1 MLFMKGVVQIPI
13 IQIELLEGR
22 TIEQKRALVERV
34 TQAVCETVNAP
45 AEAVSVIIREMKR
58 ENYAKAGK
66 LAADK

>member
-1 MLFMKGVVQIPI
+1 MPI

-22 TIEQKRALVERV
+22 TIDQKRALVERV

-45 AEAVSVIIREMKR
+45 AEAVSIIIREMKR
-58 ENYAKAGK
+58 EDYAKAGK

>member
-1 MLFMKGVVQIPI
+1 MPI

-22 TIEQKRALVERV
+22 TIDQKRALVERV

-45 AEAVSVIIREMKR
+45 AEAVSIIIREMKR

>member
-1 MLFMKGVVQIPI
+1 MPI

-22 TIEQKRALVERV
+22 TIDQKRALVERV

-58 ENYAKAGK
+58 EDYAKAGK